1 MTDIRI
7 FASQLDYN
15 TSLKGGYNLE
25 AGAKVSMVRTDND
38 TKFFALENGS
48 WVNQVN
54 QSNNFIYDENVYAAY
69 TNVSKAFGKL
79 NVQAGLRMEHTQSEG
94 NSITLDQSVPREY
107 TNWFPSISLSHK
119 IGKKHDLSYSYS
131 KRINRPNYQDMNP
144 FIEYLDDYTF
154 QKGNSFLN
162 PQYSDAIGINYGFGG
177 FIFVSGNYSYT
188 KDAITEV
195 IEQNS
200 AINQTFQTKVNLD
213 NFHSASLTVSSS
225 IPWKEFGTS
234 RINITSFY
242 NGFQSA
248 IPSGT
253 LDNQNVGYNVYLGN
267 EFNLPWGITMELN
280 QNYRS
285 GLVYGL
291 FEIAPQFGTDIGFSK
306 NILQGKGNVR
316 IGLDDIFY
324 TRYQTVQIRQD
335 DINLDVFQR
344 NDTRRVKLSMR
355 YNFGNNKVKQARRR
369 STATESETSRISSG
383 N

>member
-1 MTDIRI
+1 
-7 FASQLDYN
+7 
-15 TSLKGGYNLE
+15 
-25 AGAKVSMVRTDND
+25 
-38 TKFFALENGS
+38 
-48 WVNQVN
+48 
-54 QSNNFIYDENVYAAY
+54 
-69 TNVSKAFGKL
+69 
-79 NVQAGLRMEHTQSEG
+79 
-94 NSITLDQSVPREY
+94 
-107 TNWFPSISLSHK
+107 
-119 IGKKHDLSYSYS
+119 
-131 KRINRPNYQDMNP
+131 MNP

-324 TRYQTVQIRQD
+324 SRYQTVQIRQD

-344 NDTRRVKLSMR
+344 SDTRRVKLSMR

-369 STATESETSRISSG
+369 STATESETSRINSG